1 MNADRLLRHFRVSAA
16 MRPYALRIRLRGKDF
31 DFGSD
36 PEAAVIFNE
45 CIGEMRRILAKKRV
59 PGDAADRAILKTLEA
74 AVDYQLADLRYR
86 SLKTMDSH
94 DTLDRLILS
103 LRQLSQAVAR
113 LPPTSRGELNKR
125 VLAKIDQTPFDSEV
139 FIEIIER
146 LAAALA
152 GIGPRRLAHNVL
164 SLIHPEPG
172 GRKRPQIIDQWE
184 GMPAAMRVKVEGM
197 VQVIPARS
205 LARWLDDVAD
215 LLERERPAR
224 RRGAPRS
231 TARAFV
237 SRVAA
242 IWRALG
248 LEPGLAY
255 DFLLHPR
262 GGRVASSFQR
272 YCGAALKAV
281 GDGRAI
287 SARQVVNYKKG
298 SNNK

>member
-1 MNADRLLRHFRVSAA
+1 MVSSIVHSDRGAGH
-16 MRPYALRIRLRGKDF
+16 
-31 DFGSD
+31 
-36 PEAAVIFNE
+36 
-45 CIGEMRRILAKKRV
+45 
-59 PGDAADRAILKTLEA
+59 
-74 AVDYQLADLRYR
+74 
-86 SLKTMDSH
+86 DSH
-94 DTLDRLILS
+94 AFKFLS
-103 LRQLSQAVAR
+103 AGV
-113 LPPTSRGELNKR
+113 
-125 VLAKIDQTPFDSEV
+125 AKIDQTPFDSEV

-152 GIGPRRLAHNVL
+152 GIGPRRWADNIR
-164 SLIHPEPG
+164 SLTHPEPG
-172 GRKRPQIIDQWE
+172 RRSPVIDQWE

-197 VQVIPARS
+197 VQAIPSRS
-205 LARWLDDVAD
+205 LASWLEEVAD

-255 DFLLHPR
+255 DFFLDADATTDSLR
-262 GGRVASSFQR
+262 GGGRVASSFQR
-272 YCGAALKAV
+272 YCRGALKAV